1 MNHEIDVVR
10 RLERLE
16 RENKQLRRAGVAALA
31 VTGVALLASA
41 TTVCKTVWAERFVL
55 KDSSSRERAVLT
67 AYETGGAPKLSLLDE
82 QGKEALTFGVGN
94 DGVAFL
100 ELPGGEGPVRRQILL
115 SSDGPATPA
124 VPATPAGGC
133 DEAKD
138 KKKDDGVAKR

>member
-1 MNHEIDVVR
+1 MNNPEIDVIR

-16 RENKQLRRAGVAALA
+16 RENKHLRRAGVAALA

-55 KDSSSRERAVLT
+55 KDPSNRERAVLT

-82 QGKEALTFGVGN
+82 QGKAALTFGVAE

-100 ELPGGEGPVRRQILL
+100 ELPGEQGPVRRSILL
-115 SSDGPATPA
+115 SSDGPAVPA
-124 VPATPAGGC
+124 VPATPATGC
-133 DEAKD
+133 EE
-138 KKKDDGVAKR
+138 KKKDDGVAMR